1 MPNLAALDIPLTSVE
16 TDPALVD
23 AARFA
28 AVVTL
33 CVDATSL
40 SAVVKLDSVVVIWY
54 VAVVPV
60 CVDAASLLAVVKL
73 DSEVVDRYVAVMPGC
88 VDAVSLLTVV
98 RSDSVV
104 VAW

>member
-1 MPNLAALDIPLTSVE
+1 MPDSGALDTPLTSVE

-33 CVDATSL
+33 YVDAASL
-40 SAVVKLDSVVVIWY
+40 SAVVKSDSEVVIWY

-60 CVDAASLLAVVKL
+60 CVDAASLSTVVKS
-73 DSEVVDRYVAVMPGC
+73 DSEVVVWYVAVMPVC
-88 VDAVSLLTVV
+88 VDATSLLTVV
-98 RSDSVV
+98 RSDPKV
-104 VAW
+104 VAS